1 MNTDYFTRR
10 RFIASV
16 GALIAGVTPIASSR
30 VFASSGSRPAAEQD
44 SSISASD
51 YCPESEELVFLTLIN
66 NYRKANGLSS
76 LKLSRTLGAA
86 ADHHSRDMAGKNY
99 FSHTLANGR
108 SWSTNI
114 KDHGYTASGTI
125 AENIAAGQRSA
136 SATFD
141 QWRNSSP
148 HRVNMLSSS
157 YTAIGIGRAS
167 KSTSTYRYYW
177 TTTFGGKFDSAPSC

>member
-1 MNTDYFTRR
+1 MNPNRFSRR
-10 RFIASV
+10 RFVASMGAIL
-16 GALIAGVTPIASSR
+16 GALTPLASSR
-30 VFASSGSRPAAEQD
+30 VLASSGNRPDPEQEAA
-44 SSISASD
+44 ISASD
-51 YCPESEELVFLTLIN
+51 YCPEAEELAFLTLIN
-66 NYRKANGLSS
+66 NYRKANGLGS

-86 ADHHSRDMAGKNY
+86 ADHHSRDMASKNY

-148 HRVNMLSSS
+148 HRKNMLSSS

-177 TTTFGGKFDSAPSC
+177 TTTFGGKFDASPSC